1 MRTKSFILLF
11 SMKLTLLTLVFLIT
25 SFNISYTQSC
35 NLPERLESR
44 IETFCSLESIEPED
58 YFKVS
63 GDLFLYDYKDEELN
77 LSKCKVYNYV
87 DSKFFY
93 SNDTLERLFAY
104 QLIYVAGDT
113 SYNEQL
119 NERLNSVNPILN
131 KSFIANILMQSND
144 RKYASSI
151 FDFLVSLNDGPIK
164 NMYISNLSKEDHTAF
179 KSICW
184 ENIDSDNID
193 RQIIA
198 IRCLAQYDPDKKFQ
212 GKMTSKFSTWDDEH
226 KKYLIQA
233 MLFQKMVL
241 KPYLIKYRNN
251 PIIRYAVLRALKISS
266 HEVDNK
272 YAEEIENDINR

>member
-1 MRTKSFILLF
+1 MRTKLFILLF
-11 SMKLTLLTLVFLIT
+11 PMKSTLITLIFLIT
-25 SFNISYTQSC
+25 SSSICDAQSC
-35 NLPERLESR
+35 NLPERLENR
-44 IETFCSLESIEPED
+44 IETFCSLDSIEPEA

-63 GDLFLYDYKDEELN
+63 GDLFLYGYKNEELN

-87 DSKFFY
+87 DSKLFY

-131 KSFIANILMQSND
+131 KSFIANILMQTND
-144 RKYASSI
+144 RKYFSSI
-151 FDFLVSLNDGPIK
+151 FDFLVSLKDGPIK
-164 NMYISNLSKEDHTAF
+164 NMYISNLSQEDHTAF

-198 IRCLAQYDPDKKFQ
+198 IRCLAQYNPDKKFQ
-212 GKMTSKFSTWDDEH
+212 GKMTTKFSTWDDEH

-251 PIIRYAVLRALKISS
+251 PVIGHVVLKALKLSN
-266 HEVDNK
+266 HEEDNA
-272 YAEEIENDINR
+272 YAKDLESDN